1 MNTKVDKGRATR
13 QQIIETATRL
23 YSENGFERTSVDL
36 VLKTCG
42 ISRGA
47 LYHHFS
53 SKEELFKAVLEVM
66 EAEIAK
72 KVGAAAQHA
81 TNPLDAL
88 RAGCNA
94 WLDLARNERIRQIVL
109 IDAPSIIG
117 WQTWREM
124 DGKFSLGMLKSAL
137 NAAAA
142 AGRFREDLVDL
153 HAHVLLAM
161 LTEVAMLI
169 ARAEQSSILTQ
180 SGQEVVE
187 QHLSNLFGIKPNAPW

>member
-1 MNTKVDKGRATR
+1 MNTKFDKGQATR
-13 QQIIETATRL
+13 HQIIETATRL
-23 YSENGFERTSVDL
+23 YSENGYENTSIDL

-53 SKEELFKAVLEVM
+53 SKEALFAAVLEVM
-66 EAEIAK
+66 EAQIAE
-72 KVGAAAQHA
+72 KVGAAAKHA

-94 WLDLARNERIRQIVL
+94 WLELAQDKNVRQIVL
-109 IDAPSIIG
+109 IDAPSIVG

-124 DGKFSLGMLKSAL
+124 DGKYSLGLLKSAL
-137 NAAAA
+137 NAAVAM
-142 AGRFREDLVDL
+142 GRFREDRVDL

-169 ARAEQSSILTQ
+169 ARTDQSSVLTQ
-180 SGQEVVE
+180 SGKEAVE
-187 QHLSNLFGIKPNAPW
+187 QHLSSLFGLEPNASW